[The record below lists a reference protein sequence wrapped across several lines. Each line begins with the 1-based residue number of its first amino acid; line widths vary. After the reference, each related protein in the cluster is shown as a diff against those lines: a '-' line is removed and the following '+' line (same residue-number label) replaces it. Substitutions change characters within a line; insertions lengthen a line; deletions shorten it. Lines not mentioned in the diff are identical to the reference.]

1 MRRSPTQGRRA
12 RPPVRVRLSPGG
24 LCLPAED
31 RRGRSEA
38 DGGCSARCRT
48 PRFRLQV
55 RLHER
60 YDPYCPFDA
69 RPPELSF
76 AESVPEQI
84 CWTFRVTFWRRVCVS
99 TSRTSAPSPL
109 ASPELARRKSTPRGS
124 NCGIKGG
131 GGSGR
136 ATIGPSSRPAPNS
149 PRQTRIE
156 PSFSTLGSS
165 SIWADHRSFSPSSV
179 GLDLAAPS
187 FPPPPP
193 PPPPPNLLTAG
204 STVTDDVSYGEHG
217 ETGLSF
223 SPTKYDKMY
232 IWKSRPNLRC
242 KLVERPDGIAGVP
255 LDRCGLRPAD
265 EDSFHTFRK
274 FQISFEQKRG
284 TYVGRDP
291 IRFRLGVLSPSD
303 SLRPGEFLGDLDPDD
318 ESTTYCAGADSTHS
332 ARDGSKHV
340 YRGRGHEDH
349 RMSHPCGREPLASP
363 VVVVLIHGDRRRRP
377 RLVWVFGLGKEL
389 VLIDTIA
396 RTTSGG

>member
-1 MRRSPTQGRRA
+1 MFRHLERPLRRLWLRRSSHAGSPLPAGPTVASKAAEAAAERRSVLRHVRHQTHHA
-12 RPPVRVRLSPGG
+12 RPGSNRASLLSARRLSGPIT
-24 LCLPAED
+24 
-31 RRGRSEA
+31 EA
-38 DGGCSARCRT
+38 SHLLR
-48 PRFRLQV
+48 
-55 RLHER
+55 
-60 YDPYCPFDA
+60 
-69 RPPELSF
+69 
-76 AESVPEQI
+76 
-84 CWTFRVTFWRRVCVS
+84 WVS
-99 TSRTSAPSPL
+99 TSP
-109 ASPELARRKSTPRGS
+109 RRR
-124 NCGIKGG
+124 
-131 GGSGR
+131 
-136 ATIGPSSRPAPNS
+136 
-149 PRQTRIE
+149 
-156 PSFSTLGSS
+156 
-165 SIWADHRSFSPSSV
+165 
-179 GLDLAAPS
+179 